1 MSNRYIKLARKFF
14 ESEEWI
20 APRKFSEAEAWLDM
34 VQLASFAD
42 HEITLSNG
50 SSITLYRGEFYY
62 TMRQL
67 AKRWG
72 WSLGGVQRYFI
83 KLSEGANPRIE
94 RIRRD
99 TRFDTPSDTQV
110 DTEIIVVRLC
120 NYNSYNDALSSSD
133 TPSDTPSDTGFDTL
147 KNKGILR
154 IKGYNNTHT
163 HYTELK
169 DLFLRACLRVHESA
183 EACEGACKVCEEML
197 LYCGQDAEALAEHKA
212 LCQRDTLFYA
222 MVEMYRC
229 YPTLQQLFRKPLLPQ
244 QMRELMRMYDIA
256 DIWRIIEAID
266 NKRERIKG
274 ASLFQTIK
282 QWATTDI
289 VIANRRRE
297 QLQQYS

>member
-1 MSNRYIKLARKFF
+1 MSKRYIKIARKFF
-14 ESEEWI
+14 ESDEWT

-50 SSITLYRGEFYY
+50 AYLPLYRGEFYY

-72 WSLGGVQRYFI
+72 WSLGAVQRYFAR
-83 KLSEGANPRIE
+83 LAESTNPRIE
-94 RIRRD
+94 RIVRD
-99 TRFDTPSDTQV
+99 TRFDTPSDTPS
-110 DTEIIVVRLC
+110 DTGVIVVKLC
-120 NYNSYNDALSSSD
+120 NYDSYNDPLSISD

-147 KNKGILR
+147 KNKGSIR
-154 IKGYNNTHT
+154 IKGDKNTHT
-163 HYTELK
+163 HYSQVK
-169 DLFLRACLRVHESA
+169 DYFVRMCSRAHESA
-183 EACEGACKVCEEML
+183 DMCDEACKACEEML
-197 LYCGQDAEALAEHKA
+197 LMCGQDAEAMAEHKVW
-212 LCQRDTLFYA
+212 LTNPLHRA
-222 MVEMYRC
+222 MVELYRC
-229 YPTLQQLFRKPLLPQ
+229 YPTLQRHFRKPLLPQ
-244 QMRELMRMYDIA
+244 QMMELMRMYDIA

-289 VIANRRRE
+289 VLDKRRRE
-297 QLQQYS
+297 QHQQYS